1 MPVMEIPKNIDNPFG
16 DSFLPTWDLWK
27 QYMWLSHQFK
37 YRSIISEQM
46 AINHLVDLSD
56 GYEDKAIKIVNQSI
70 RLEYK
75 GFFPL
80 RQTTTS
86 NGSKSTKRQS
96 GSTKNEAA
104 SGSTLRER
112 VQAEFNKRNGGGEQ
126 AGGESHL
133 KAV

>member
-1 MPVMEIPKNIDNPFG
+1 MPVKEYPNSIENPFG
-16 DSFLPTWDLWK
+16 EIFMSTWNLWK
-27 QYMWLSHQFK
+27 DYMFQSYQFE

-46 AINHLVDLSD
+46 ALNHVVELSD
-56 GYEDKAIKIVNQSI
+56 GYEDKAIKIINQSI
-70 RLEYK
+70 RLQYK

-86 NGSKSTKRQS
+86 NGKSAKKSSSTTKQ
-96 GSTKNEAA
+96 AA

-112 VQAEFNKRNGGGEQ
+112 VQAEFNKRNGNGQQNGDEPY
-126 AGGESHL
+126 L

>member
-1 MPVMEIPKNIDNPFG
+1 MPVMEIPNNIENPFS
-16 DSFLPTWDLWK
+16 DKFLPEWDLWK

-46 AINHLVDLSD
+46 AIKHIVDLSD
-56 GYEDKAIKIVNQSI
+56 GYEDKAIKIIHQSI

-80 RQTTTS
+80 RQTTSS
-86 NGSKSTKRQS
+86 NGKSTKKSSSNSNETGGS
-96 GSTKNEAA
+96 G
-104 SGSTLRER
+104 TLRQG
-112 VQAEFNKRNGGGEQ
+112 VQTEINKRYGGGEQ
-126 AGGESHL
+126 SGTGDYL